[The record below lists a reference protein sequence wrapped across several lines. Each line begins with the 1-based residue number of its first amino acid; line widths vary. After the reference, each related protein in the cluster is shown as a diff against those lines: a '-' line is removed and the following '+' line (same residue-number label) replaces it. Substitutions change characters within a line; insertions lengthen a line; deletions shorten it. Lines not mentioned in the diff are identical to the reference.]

1 MDHWMHISFI
11 LRLIPKVSKLQLWAE
26 IPQRPQYILYYNE
39 LIWVNMIGSSEYI
52 PLLVDLYEIQEDH

>member
-1 MDHWMHISFI
+1 MEM
-11 LRLIPKVSKLQLWAE
+11 
-26 IPQRPQYILYYNE
+26 PQMPQNVLYYNE